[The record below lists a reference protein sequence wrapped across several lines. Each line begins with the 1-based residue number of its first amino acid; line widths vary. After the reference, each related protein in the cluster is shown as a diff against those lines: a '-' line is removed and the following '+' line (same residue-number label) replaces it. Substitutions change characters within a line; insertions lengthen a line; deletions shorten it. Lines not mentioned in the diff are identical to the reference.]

1 MKKLEKAVQILAD
14 EWQRTII
21 EDDLQADSWSW
32 LLRNSGLDAED
43 MKEENYDILKGTKA
57 EMTDNYEIE
66 EVDCFVPYSKIVKAL
81 IKELKERGIFT
92 K

>member
-1 MKKLEKAVQILAD
+1 MTKLEKAVQILAD
-14 EWQRTII
+14 EWQRTIV

-43 MKEENYDILKGTKA
+43 MKEENYDILKGTEA
-57 EMTDNYEIE
+57 EMTDDYEIE
-66 EVDCFVPYSKIVKAL
+66 EVDCFVSYNKIVKAL